1 MDIPLNM
8 RKSLADMRG
17 DAVIRLHEA
26 QADIDAIDRV
36 LAFCE
41 KTQPPLVPAS
51 NEEIRLASIEI
62 LTRHGEPIHRQTI
75 YDALLGM
82 GIHVNGKEPVATL
95 GTVLSR
101 CSTDFVSHGQGIW
114 GLKEAK
120 PSPSHAYMR
129 VETPPYDQVRL
140 QSE

>member
-1 MDIPLNM
+1 MDTQPNM
-8 RKSLADMRG
+8 GQSLTDMRAE
-17 DAVIRLHEA
+17 AVIRLHEA

-41 KTQPPLVPAS
+41 KTQPPPISAS
-51 NEEIRLASIEI
+51 NEEIRLASIEA
-62 LTRHGEPIHRQTI
+62 LTRHGGPVHRQTI

-101 CSTDFVSHGQGIW
+101 CSTDFESHGQGIW
-114 GLKEAK
+114 GLKASKSTASVPLEQNG
-120 PSPSHAYMR
+120 SDHSFDIR
-129 VETPPYDQVRL
+129 
-140 QSE
+140 